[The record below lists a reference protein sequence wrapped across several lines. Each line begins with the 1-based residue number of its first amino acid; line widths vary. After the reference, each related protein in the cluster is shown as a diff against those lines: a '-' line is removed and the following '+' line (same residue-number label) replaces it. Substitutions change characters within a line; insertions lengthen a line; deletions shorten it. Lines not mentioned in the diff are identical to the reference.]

1 MILYMTRVRVC
12 VSVHGYVYDSCVSV
26 TVCMTD
32 SVRLSV
38 GDYMIRVCVCE
49 VGLAQLTF
57 NPQNE

>member
-1 MILYMTRVRVC
+1 MCVTDSVC
-12 VSVHGYVYDSCVSV
+12 LHDFIYDSCVSV

-38 GDYMIRVCVCE
+38 GDYMIRECVCE

-57 NPQNE
+57 NPRNE